1 MSQQQVVHFKL
12 LKFLL
17 IQLKNFG
24 LNPTEWRIDRK
35 SQLGENQIFL
45 VNKDDQHFKFV
56 GNLGLKN
63 GILAWQNLSLVSL

>member
-17 IQLKNFG
+17 VQLKNFG
-24 LNPTEWRIDRK
+24 LNPTDWKIDRS

-45 VNKDDQHFKFV
+45 VNKDDQQFQFV

-63 GILAWQNLSLVSL
+63 GILAWQNLSLISL